1 MRAETIKVQTIK
13 PEMITAKTIIAGI
26 DEAGRGPL
34 AGPVTAGCVVLPPGY
49 VNFRVRD
56 SKTIAE
62 IEREELAREIRS
74 KAVAFAVV
82 AVGARRI
89 EQLNIRAAT
98 QLAMALAGRK
108 VLNIL
113 QNCPDLAGRD
123 LRFLID
129 GNMPVPGLFGLSGL
143 SGLSGEGVVGGEGSL
158 KAESCV
164 EQESIV
170 KGDSKVA
177 EISAASILAKVY
189 RDELMGRLD
198 RKFPQYL
205 FAAHKGYPTAAHREI
220 VSRLGPSPVHR
231 RTFRGVRE
239 YL

>member
-1 MRAETIKVQTIK
+1 MKGEA
-13 PEMITAKTIIAGI
+13 ITAVDASYDEGTSRVIIAGI

-34 AGPVTAGCVVLPPGY
+34 AGPVTAGCVVLPAGY
-49 VNFRVRD
+49 TNFRVRD

-62 IEREELAREIRS
+62 TEREELAREIKSR
-74 KAVAFAVV
+74 AVAFAVV

-108 VLNIL
+108 VLNML
-113 QNCPDLAGRD
+113 RNCPGSLEWKV
-123 LRFLID
+123 RFLID
-129 GNMPVPGLFGLSGL
+129 GNMPVPGLP
-143 SGLSGEGVVGGEGSL
+143 GLSGEAAVGGEGSL
-158 KAESCV
+158 TAESCV

-205 FAAHKGYPTAAHREI
+205 FAAHKGYPTASHREI